1 MKTANIV
8 VHCQFKPAGI
18 LALLLATLAPVNS
31 YSVEPAFDTQT
42 VEWNFRVYLD
52 DSEIGYHRFQLT
64 DTKESQKLFTEA
76 DFRVKFLFLTA
87 YKYQHKNVETWRND
101 CLQAIESETDIN
113 GESFAVRG
121 LQKPNVFAF
130 EAGELETVVSDC
142 VNTFAYWNADFLDKS
157 RLLNSQT
164 GELMPITVEPL
175 PEENITVRGVATTAR
190 KYRLLAEDLN
200 LDLWYSEDDEWLGL
214 ESTTKSGRKLRY
226 ELI

>member
-1 MKTANIV
+1 MRTTSIIG
-8 VHCQFKPAGI
+8 HRQFGPAGV
-18 LALLLATLAPVNS
+18 LLLLLAMLAPVNS
-31 YSVEPAFDTQT
+31 YSVEPVFDTKT

-64 DTKESQKLFTEA
+64 DTKESQKLVTEA

-87 YKYQHKNVETWRND
+87 YKYQHRNVETWRND

-121 LQKPNVFAF
+121 LQKPDVFAF
-130 EAGELETVVSDC
+130 EVGELETVVSDC

-175 PEENITVRGVATTAR
+175 PEENITVRGVTTTAR

-200 LDLWYSEDDEWLGL
+200 LDLYSKDDEWLGL